1 MKKDELLTV
10 FGTHDIRTLPEC
22 IMSLLFGDQEVR
34 DDVFRELIR
43 CHAGDLSYDWFQE
56 VYEEELS
63 ERRKKGQDFTPRE
76 VSMLETQLTG
86 AREGV
91 IHELTAGTG
100 GLIIQYW
107 WELASKQLPWRF
119 KPHTCIFTCWE
130 LSDRSIPILLLNM
143 AIRGMMGEVFH
154 GDVLENVAKARYV
167 LLNEQNDGL
176 AFSDIVRDDRV
187 LSYTHA
193 NHVHKPMQHD
203 LFD

>member
-91 IHELTAGTG
+91 IHEPTAGTAHYSVLVG
-100 GLIIQYW
+100 AGI
-107 WELASKQLPWRF
+107 E
-119 KPHTCIFTCWE
+119 
-130 LSDRSIPILLLNM
+130 
-143 AIRGMMGEVFH
+143 AI
-154 GDVLENVAKARYV
+154 A
-167 LLNEQNDGL
+167 L
-176 AFSDIVRDDRV
+176 AFQTAHLYIHMLGTLR
-187 LSYTHA
+187 
-193 NHVHKPMQHD
+193 
-203 LFD
+203 

>member
-91 IHELTAGTG
+91 IHEPTAGT
-100 GLIIQYW
+100 
-107 WELASKQLPWRF
+107 
-119 KPHTCIFTCWE
+119 
-130 LSDRSIPILLLNM
+130 
-143 AIRGMMGEVFH
+143 
-154 GDVLENVAKARYV
+154 
-167 LLNEQNDGL
+167 
-176 AFSDIVRDDRV
+176 VR
-187 LSYTHA
+187 
-193 NHVHKPMQHD
+193 
-203 LFD
+203 

>member
-76 VSMLETQLTG
+76 VSMLKRNLPVRAKMLSTNLLRGQ
-86 AREGV
+86 EGSLFSIGGSWHRSNCLGV
-91 IHELTAGTG
+91 SNRTPVYSHAGNSQ
-100 GLIIQYW
+100 ID
-107 WELASKQLPWRF
+107 RF
-119 KPHTCIFTCWE
+119 QFYC
-130 LSDRSIPILLLNM
+130 
-143 AIRGMMGEVFH
+143 
-154 GDVLENVAKARYV
+154 
-167 LLNEQNDGL
+167 
-176 AFSDIVRDDRV
+176 
-187 LSYTHA
+187 
-193 NHVHKPMQHD
+193 
-203 LFD
+203 